1 MTPCWKVNGQHRWP
15 VMDESLPIMLRQL
28 RLPAFNEHHQRIA
41 EQATANGW
49 EYGRYLSHLCEQEI
63 AQRYESRVRSWS
75 REAKLPVGKSFAT
88 LDVSDLPAII
98 QKKVIA
104 LREQTDWVQRNEN
117 VLLIGPSGVGKSHLA
132 AALTLH
138 LIEQGIRAKWM
149 SATALVQLL
158 QQAKKSLE
166 LMGVMTRL
174 DKYRVLVIDD
184 IGYVRKS
191 DSETQVLFEFIAHRY
206 ESGSLIVTS
215 NQPFSQWDQVFPDA
229 LMTVA
234 AIDRII
240 HHATILEIDKDS
252 YRRKN
257 RKDKPAEKPM
267 EPPPD
272 KK

>member
-1 MTPCWKVNGQHRWP
+1 
-15 VMDESLPIMLRQL
+15 MDESLPIMLRQL
-28 RLPAFNEHHQRIA
+28 RLPAFSEHHRRIG
-41 EQATANGW
+41 EKATENAW
-49 EYGRYLSHLCEQEI
+49 DYGRYLSYLCEQEI
-63 AQRYESRVRSWS
+63 ARRYESRVRTWS
-75 REAKLPVGKSFAT
+75 REAKLPAGKSFAT
-88 LDVSDLPAII
+88 LDVSYLPAAI

-104 LREQTDWVQRNEN
+104 LREQTQWVQQNEN

-138 LIEQGIRAKWM
+138 LIEQGVRAKWM
-149 SATALVQLL
+149 SATALVQHL

-166 LMGVMTRL
+166 LMGAMTRL

-184 IGYVRKS
+184 IGYVRKN

-240 HHATILEIDKDS
+240 HHATILEIDLDS

-257 RKDKPAEKPM
+257 CKDKPAEKPAD
-267 EPPPD
+267 PPSD
-272 KK
+272 EK